1 MNRVEFMDRLSE
13 LLGDVSEAERE
24 EALKY
29 YRDYFED
36 AGSWNEQNVISELV
50 SPEKVAETIK
60 ESLAGE
66 TSCEYAEESSV
77 EMPVEVIDNTEKTQ
91 SYSYGTSEEVE
102 SGSNSDKTSTD
113 KKSKGISTGVVIA
126 IAVACVLLSP
136 VILSGIGSILSFI
149 ATVLLV
155 WLVISI
161 LIAVGPF
168 ALTAGGIAAIVA
180 GIIKFMSDAAI
191 GALMVGSGLIGIGVS
206 LIGYVILWLY
216 FFKLM
221 PMLFRWIF
229 RIGKKGGKK

>member
-13 LLGDVSEAERE
+13 LLSDVSEAERE

-36 AGSWNEQNVISELV
+36 AGSWNEQNVINELV

-66 TSCEYAEESSV
+66 ETYEYGEESPV
-77 EMPVEVIDNTEKTQ
+77 DMPIEVITVEDSEKQTC
-91 SYSYGTSEEVE
+91 
-102 SGSNSDKTSTD
+102 GSTTNAGQDASKKE
-113 KKSKGISTGVVIA
+113 KKSKSFTTGVVIA
-126 IAVACVLLSP
+126 IAVACIILSP
-136 VILSGIGSILSFI
+136 VILSAAGSILSFI
-149 ATVLLV
+149 FTVLGV

-168 ALTAGGIAAIVA
+168 ALTAGGVAVIVA
-180 GIIKFMSDAAI
+180 GVIKFMSDAAI
-191 GALMVGSGLIGIGVS
+191 GALLVGSGLIGVGIS

-216 FFKLM
+216 FFKLL
-221 PMLFRWIF
+221 PKLFKWIF

>member
-13 LLGDVSEAERE
+13 LLSDVSEAERE

-36 AGSWNEQNVISELV
+36 AGSWNEQSVISELV

-66 TSCEYAEESSV
+66 ETYEYGEESSV
-77 EMPVEVIDNTEKTQ
+77 DMPVEVITAEDSEKQNGGSTTNAGQ
-91 SYSYGTSEEVE
+91 DTSKKE
-102 SGSNSDKTSTD
+102 
-113 KKSKGISTGVVIA
+113 KKSKRFTIGVVIA
-126 IAVACVLLSP
+126 VAVACIILSP
-136 VILSGIGSILSFI
+136 VILSAAGSILSFI
-149 ATVLLV
+149 LTVLAV

-161 LIAVGPF
+161 LIVVGPF
-168 ALTAGGIAAIVA
+168 ALTAGGVAAIVA
-180 GIIKFMSDAAI
+180 GVIKFMSDAAI
-191 GALMVGSGLIGIGVS
+191 GALFVGSGLIGIGVS

-216 FFKLM
+216 FFKLL
-221 PMLFRWIF
+221 PKLFKWIF